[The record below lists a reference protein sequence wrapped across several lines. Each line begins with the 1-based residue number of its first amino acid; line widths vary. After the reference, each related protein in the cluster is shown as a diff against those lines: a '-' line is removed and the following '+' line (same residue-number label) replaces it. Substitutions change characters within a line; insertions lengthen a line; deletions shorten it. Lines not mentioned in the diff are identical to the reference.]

1 MALRK
6 WASFVRL
13 VRLKAQIVSLCLVM
27 CLETRLK
34 GRLAGARLGKLPQ
47 RSCPWLCLHLKSRM
61 RAGCGRALCPPAQD
75 FHGALKKAFEL
86 TRFDAHARINFFG
99 KIPRGLKIAF

>member
-6 WASFVRL
+6 WASLVRL
-13 VRLKAQIVSLCLVM
+13 VRLKVKIVSFCLVM
-27 CLETRLK
+27 CLGTAKRPSRRCNVRGNVAAVL
-34 GRLAGARLGKLPQ
+34 
-47 RSCPWLCLHLKSRM
+47 WLCLHLKSRM
-61 RAGCGRALCPPAQD
+61 RAGCGRALCPRAQD